1 MAEASQQ
8 GPMTGATPY
17 LTVKG
22 GKAAIAFY
30 KQAFGAEEVMMMPA
44 QDGERVM
51 HAHLKIN
58 GGPVLLSDEFP
69 EHFGGPLPPPSGV
82 TIHLQVDDADKWA
95 KRAADAGATVTMPV
109 ADMFWGDR
117 YGQVKDPF
125 GHSWSIGA
133 TIKK

>member
-1 MAEASQQ
+1 MAEPSQQ
-8 GPMTGATPY
+8 GPVTGATPY

-30 KQAFGAEEVMMMPA
+30 KKAFGADEIMMMPA

-51 HAHLKIN
+51 YAYLKIN
-58 GGPVLLSDEFP
+58 GGAVLLSDEFP
-69 EHFGGPLPPPSGV
+69 EHRGGPMPPPSGV

-95 KRAADAGATVTMPV
+95 KRAEEAGATITMPV

-117 YGQVKDPF
+117 YGQLKDPF
-125 GHSWSIGA
+125 GHSWSIGSSH
-133 TIKK
+133 KK

>member
-8 GPMTGATPY
+8 KPVTGATPY

-30 KQAFGAEEVMMMPA
+30 KKAFGAEEVAMMPA
-44 QDGERVM
+44 KDGERVM
-51 HAHLKIN
+51 HAHLMIN

-69 EHFGGPLPPPSGV
+69 EHMGGPMPPPSGV

-95 KRAADAGATVTMPV
+95 KRAGEAGATITMPV

-117 YGQVKDPF
+117 YGQLKDPF
-125 GHSWSIGA
+125 GHSWSIGSS
-133 TIKK
+133 KK